1 MNTDISLIQR
11 VLGED
16 WEALPSVIQRH
27 YQITEAQQAIT
38 VTGNMNI
45 DYPYWLT
52 PVLKLLRLLG
62 ALVDLKGERL
72 AVQVKK
78 WRQTDPSTL
87 YWQRHIQAD
96 NGKLCRFASR
106 MVWQQD
112 HELIELVGMGFG
124 IRLKL
129 SVEQGKLVYRS
140 HGHLLQLGPLTVP
153 ISDSLVLGH
162 ATISEQALSENT
174 FQLDFQIVHPL
185 WGKTYYYGGVFEY
198 QESPKI
204 EP

>member
-1 MNTDISLIQR
+1 MNISLMQR
-11 VLGED
+11 VLGDD
-16 WEALPSVIQRH
+16 WAALPPVIQRH
-27 YQITEAQQAIT
+27 YQITMPQQAIT

-52 PVLKLLRLLG
+52 PVIKLLRLFG
-62 ALVDLKGERL
+62 ALVDLKGEGL

-78 WRQTDPSTL
+78 WRQTDPAIL
-87 YWQRHIQAD
+87 HWQRHIQAAD
-96 NGKLCRFASR
+96 NKQCVFASR
-106 MVWQQD
+106 MAWQQD

-140 HGHLLQLGPLTVP
+140 RGHLLQLGPLILP
-153 ISDSLVLGH
+153 IPDSLLLGH
-162 ATISEQALSENT
+162 AVITEQALSEDT

-185 WGKTYYYGGVFEY
+185 WGKTYCYGGIFEV
-198 QESPKI
+198 PKT
-204 EP
+204 

>member
-1 MNTDISLIQR
+1 MNANTSLMQR

-16 WEALPSVIQRH
+16 WSVLPAVIQRH
-27 YQITEAQQAIT
+27 YQIAEPQQAI
-38 VTGNMNI
+38 VVMGNMSI
-45 DYPYWLT
+45 DYPRWIT

-62 ALVDLKGERL
+62 ALVDLKGEQM

-78 WRQTDPSTL
+78 WRQTDPSIL

-96 NGKLCRFASR
+96 NGKQRQFASR

-129 SVEQGKLVYRS
+129 SVEEDKLIYRS
-140 HGHLLQLGPLTVP
+140 CGHLLKLGPLTLP
-153 ISDSLVLGH
+153 IPDTLMLGH
-162 ATISEQALSENT
+162 AIISEQALSEDS
-174 FQLDFQIVHPL
+174 FLLDFQIVHPL
-185 WGKTYYYGGVFEY
+185 WGKTYYYGGIFNV
-198 QESPKI
+198 PKT
-204 EP
+204 

>member
-1 MNTDISLIQR
+1 MMNTSLMQR

-16 WEALPSVIQRH
+16 WAALPPVIQRH
-27 YQITEAQQAIT
+27 YQITTPQQVIT

-52 PVLKLLRLLG
+52 PAIKLLRLFG
-62 ALVDLKGERL
+62 ALVDLKGEGF

-78 WRQTDPSTL
+78 WQQTDPSIL
-87 YWQRHIQAD
+87 YWRRHIRAAD
-96 NGKLCRFASR
+96 NGRPCVFASR

-129 SVEQGKLVYRS
+129 SVEQGKLVYQSR
-140 HGHLLQLGPLTVP
+140 GHLLKLGPLTLP
-153 ISDSLVLGH
+153 IPDSLLLGH
-162 ATISEQALSENT
+162 AIITEQALSEDT
-174 FQLDFQIVHPL
+174 FQLDFKITHPL
-185 WGKTYYYGGVFEY
+185 WGKTYYYGGIFEV
-198 QESPKI
+198 PKD
-204 EP
+204 

>member
-1 MNTDISLIQR
+1 MGLIMNISLMQR
-11 VLGED
+11 VLGND
-16 WEALPSVIQRH
+16 WAALPPVIQRH
-27 YQITEAQQAIT
+27 YQLALPQQAIT

-52 PVLKLLRLLG
+52 PVIKLLRLFG
-62 ALVDLKGERL
+62 ALVDLKGEGL

-78 WRQTDPSTL
+78 WQQTDPCVL
-87 YWQRHIQAD
+87 YWRRHIQAVG
-96 NGKLCRFASR
+96 NGKPCVFASR

-140 HGHLLQLGPLTVP
+140 RGHLLKLGPLILP
-153 ISDSLVLGH
+153 IPDSLLLGH
-162 ATISEQALSENT
+162 ALITEQALSEDT

-185 WGKTYYYGGVFEY
+185 WGKSYYYGGIFKV
-198 QESPKI
+198 PKT
-204 EP
+204 

>member
-1 MNTDISLIQR
+1 MNANTSLIQR

-16 WEALPSVIQRH
+16 WAALPSVIQRH
-27 YQITEAQQAIT
+27 YQITEQQQALT
-38 VTGNMNI
+38 VTGNMSI

-62 ALVDLKGERL
+62 ALVDLKGEHM

-87 YWQRHIQAD
+87 YWQRHIQTAD
-96 NGKLCRFASR
+96 NSKQCVFASR

-112 HELIELVGMGFG
+112 HELIELVGLGFG

-140 HGHLLQLGPLTVP
+140 HGHLLKLGPLSLP
-153 ISDSLVLGH
+153 IPDSLLLGH
-162 ATISEQALSENT
+162 AIITEQALSEDT
-174 FQLDFQIVHPL
+174 FQLDFQINHPL
-185 WGKTYYYGGVFEY
+185 WGKTYYYGGVFEV
-198 QESPKI
+198 SKT
-204 EP
+204 

>member
-1 MNTDISLIQR
+1 MNTSLIQG

-16 WEALPSVIQRH
+16 WAALPAVIQRH
-27 YQITEAQQAIT
+27 YQITAPQQAIV
-38 VTGNMNI
+38 VTGNMTV
-45 DYPYWLT
+45 DYPRRLT

-62 ALVDLKGERL
+62 ALVDLKGDQM

-78 WRQTDPSTL
+78 WQQTDPSVL
-87 YWQRHIQAD
+87 YWQRHIQDAG
-96 NGKLCRFASR
+96 GKQCRFASR

-140 HGHLLQLGPLTVP
+140 HGHLLKLGPLTLP
-153 ISDSLVLGH
+153 IPDSLLLGS
-162 ATISEQALSENT
+162 AVISEQALSEDS
-174 FQLDFQIVHPL
+174 FLLDFQIIHPL
-185 WGKTYYYGGVFEY
+185 WGKTYYYGGIFKVPY
-198 QESPKI
+198 S
-204 EP
+204 

>member
-1 MNTDISLIQR
+1 MDNNISLMQR
-11 VLGED
+11 VLGDD
-16 WEALPSVIQRH
+16 WTALPPAIQRH
-27 YQITEAQQAIT
+27 YQITGPQQAIT
-38 VTGNMNI
+38 ITGKMDI

-62 ALVDLKGERL
+62 ALVDLKGKQMP
-72 AVQVKK
+72 VQVKK

-87 YWQRHIQAD
+87 YWLRHIQAD
-96 NGKLCRFASR
+96 NGRQCRFASR

-124 IRLKL
+124 IRLKV

-140 HGHLLQLGPLTVP
+140 HGHLLKLGRLTVP
-153 ISDSLVLGH
+153 IPDYLVLGH
-162 ATISEQALSENT
+162 AVITEQAISDTT

-185 WGKTYYYGGVFEY
+185 WGKLYYYGGVFEVLNG
-198 QESPKI
+198 
-204 EP
+204 